1 MIIISDIHAK
11 NKEPYKKA
19 VLNFLDYCIEKYSN
33 EIIIQLGDLFDSS
46 NPHNSLEKEIVE
58 RLLKF
63 KEFHCI
69 SGNHDQSYK
78 SGNTLEQLNLHK
90 NIYIYDKETV
100 VDIEGYSCL
109 ILPYQKDMIHYNNI
123 QKHFDFIFGH
133 FMIKQEAFGNE
144 YVDISALNYK
154 KMILGHIHLKRQYG
168 DIIIPGCPITTR
180 NLEQNNPILQIDK
193 DFEITEIEVPEFL
206 KIETINY
213 GNGKKTLN
221 KDFIYNIVDAPS
233 VKSVYEKFK
242 EYYIR
247 HEGIQLKQDTVG
259 SDVKFDFDSNNLMKY
274 FKQFIDENKVNKEYS
289 DIIAGYLVR

>member
-46 NPHNSLEKEIVE
+46 NPHNSLENEIIK
-58 RLLKF
+58 RIIQF
-63 KEFHCI
+63 KEFHCL

-78 SGNTLEQLNLHK
+78 SGNTLEHLQLHK
-90 NIYIYDKETV
+90 NIFIYDKETV
-100 VDIEGYSCL
+100 VDIEGYNCL
-109 ILPYQKDMIHYNNI
+109 MLPHKKDMNNYSTI
-123 QKHFDFIFGH
+123 KGEYDFIFGH

-144 YVDISALNYK
+144 YVDISSLNYK

-168 DIIIPGCPITTR
+168 NIIIQGVSLPTR
-180 NLEQNNPILQIDK
+180 NLETSNPILQIEN
-193 DFEITEIEVPEFL
+193 DFKITEIPVPEFL

-213 GNGKKTLN
+213 DNDKKTLN
-221 KDFIYNIVDAPS
+221 KEFIYNIVDAPS

-247 HEGIQLKQDTVG
+247 HEGIQLKQDTVD